1 VPLPVVSFDALYAVV
16 VVAIGVVPL
25 LPQLSRLARTG
36 DAAGLSLPALLA
48 GLVNYVAWTWYLAP
62 TDATGLLVGN
72 VLAGLVWVAV
82 TAMAVRRL
90 AWSASCLVPVVWAL
104 VLLGVVAGAPGLLG
118 SILGVGSL
126 LVFVPQAVGAWR
138 VPSLSG
144 VSAASWWLLLAQGLV
159 WFGES
164 LPGLLVGGLVFGVVC
179 VTASFS
185 VLCALSVRG
194 PRLAAAATAASD
206 APDAVLAA

>member
-1 VPLPVVSFDALYAVV
+1 VPVSFDTVYVAV

-25 LPQLSRLARTG
+25 LPQLVRLAHTG
-36 DAAGLSLPALLA
+36 DPTGLSLPALLA
-48 GLVNYVAWTWYLAP
+48 GLVNYLAWTFYLAG
-62 TDATGLLVGN
+62 TDSTGLLVGN
-72 VLAGLVWVAV
+72 VLAGVVWVAV
-82 TAMAVRRL
+82 TALAVQSL
-90 AWSASCLVPVVWAL
+90 AWSTSCLVPVVWAL
-104 VLLGVVAGAPGLLG
+104 VLLAVVTLAPGLLG

-179 VTASFS
+179 VTASLS

-194 PRLAAAATAASD
+194 PRLAAAATAASG